1 MPCMPYYGLI
11 KHFALQENEDR
22 EKEDVLLPEA
32 TVSDPC
38 VRLQENTA
46 INGDSRTSLRDDS
59 ASNAS
64 LLPSAPQRRNSRGC
78 VTFSSDVIFDNAAAS
93 VQPQPQQQPQQQQ
106 QQSGR
111 YRKTHRRST
120 SAGSH
125 AVATKREIQ
134 LHHRRHR
141 DDSSIGLKPG
151 APPPLSSS
159 AHDAHSRAT
168 SRPTHVRSPSD
179 MSLRTA
185 RSHYRTPSDISLRTL
200 AAIRGSYATHRRTG
214 SDYSAAAAAA
224 AAVAAGRSG
233 HQRSVSDAREPL
245 LLNEI
250 PPSSSL
256 SSSRR
261 DRALSNSSQ
270 LDVNSDLVPN
280 FGTYARLENA
290 DDQSLLSAG
299 GSCCSR
305 L

>member
-1 MPCMPYYGLI
+1 M
-11 KHFALQENEDR
+11 
-22 EKEDVLLPEA
+22 LLPEA

-46 INGDSRTSLRDDS
+46 MNGDSRTSLRDDS

-93 VQPQPQQQPQQQQ
+93 VQQQPQQQN
-106 QQSGR
+106 GR

-250 PPSSSL
+250 PPSSSS

-299 GSCCSR
+299 ASRCSS